1 MSLGQLSPEDVGV
14 ELIIARQINDQGD
27 IDIIEATELTLIKTE
42 GSLAYY
48 ELIMSPKRTGSFDV
62 SIRVFAKNK
71 KLPHRM
77 DFALVKWS

>member
-62 SIRVFAKNK
+62 AIRVFAKNK